1 MFNNFGFK
9 SNDFYQL
16 YFTIFAAKII
26 NKMTTKASTPKGMR
40 DFSPS
45 VMFRRNYIFSV
56 VKSAFEKYGFSPIE
70 TPAMENLETLTGKY
84 GDEGDRL
91 IFKVL
96 NSGDFLSK
104 TNCDA
109 NSTSKDL
116 TKQISDKAL
125 RYDLTVPFARYVVQ
139 NRNDITFPFK
149 RYQMQNVWRADRP
162 QKGRF
167 REFFQC
173 DADIIGTKSLISEIE
188 LVQLS
193 DEVFTSLNIPNI
205 EICINNRKVLNGMVE
220 IMGCPELFNNIVI
233 VLDKLDRIGIDKV
246 KEEMKSEGVSEEGI
260 LVLEK
265 FLSYSDISELSD
277 LLKQSEIGTQGV
289 KELQFISENISKL
302 GLKTLQLKFDI
313 TLARGIDYYTGCIF
327 EVKQNDIKIGSVGGG
342 GRYDNLTSVF
352 GLDDVSG
359 VGISFGIDRI
369 YMVMEELNCFPENI
383 DQNTRVMFANFGEK
397 ESVFCL
403 GLLKQLRE
411 NGISSELYPTSV
423 KMKKQMSY
431 ADKKGVEFVVMIGEN
446 EMESNTITIK
456 NMKLGTH
463 EESTITEF
471 ISKIK

>member
-16 YFTIFAAKII
+16 YFTIFASKII

-91 IFKVL
+91 IYKVL

-104 TNCDA
+104 TEINE
-109 NSTSKDL
+109 NSTSKSV

-193 DEVFTSLNIPNI
+193 DEVFASLNIPNI
-205 EICINNRKVLNGMVE
+205 AVCINNRKVLNGMIE

-233 VLDKLDRIGIDKV
+233 ILDKFDRIGIDKV
-246 KEEMKSEGVSEEGI
+246 KEEMSSEGVSKEGI

-265 FLSYSDISELSD
+265 FLNSSDISGLSD

-289 KELQFISENISKL
+289 EELQFVSENIKKL
-302 GLKTLQLKFDI
+302 GLKTAQLKFDI
-313 TLARGIDYYTGCIF
+313 TLARGIDYYTGCIL
-327 EVKQNDIKIGSVGGG
+327 EVKQNDVKIGSVAGG

-423 KMKKQMSY
+423 KMKKQMNY
-431 ADKKGVEFVVMIGEN
+431 ADKKGVEFVVMIGED
-446 EMESNTITIK
+446 EMNSEKITVK
-456 NMKLGTH
+456 DMKLGNQ
-463 EESTITEF
+463 EQISISEF
-471 ISKIK
+471 ITKLQ